1 MAGNQGKNPNSI
13 AALKAHAAPQ
23 FTSETSN
30 AAREKGLETRRR
42 QKAERE
48 ALKEFTKGYK
58 DYSEVANDAPLAVEV
73 LRLSMMQALKEGDY
87 DKAEDLATKLAP
99 YETAK
104 KASVESTVVE
114 MSYDELTKEELMK
127 KAQDYLKVVGKK

>member
-1 MAGNQGKNPNSI
+1 MSNRGKNPNSI

-23 FTSETSN
+23 FTKETAA

-48 ALKEFTKGYK
+48 ALKEFAKGYK
-58 DYSEVANDAPLAVEV
+58 DYSQVASDAPLAVEV
-73 LRLSMMQALKEGDY
+73 LRLSMMQALKDGDY

-104 KASVESTVVE
+104 KASVESTNIE
-114 MSYDELTKEELMK
+114 ITYDQLTKEELMS
-127 KAQDYLKVVGKK
+127 KAQEYLKVVGK